1 MSFCLSFLSVRLLK
15 IAVTAEPIILCFLGN
30 IPTGFKLF
38 SGRMGLFQTKKKSI
52 DYKFFSSLFYL
63 TLYNAYDHQWLIVID
78 VFNFVKKI
86 AWTMTI
92 MDLLLLATWILQQ
105 NIMYSIKVKLVAGYI
120 KDPRHPHS

>member
-15 IAVTAEPIILCFLGN
+15 IAVTAEPIRLCFLGN

-38 SGRMGLFQTKKKSI
+38 SGRMGHFQTKKIKI
-52 DYKFFSSLFYL
+52 QYIISSLFYL

>member
-15 IAVTAEPIILCFLGN
+15 IAVTAEPIRLCFFGN

-38 SGRMGLFQTKKKSI
+38 SGRVGHFQT
-52 DYKFFSSLFYL
+52 SSLFYL